1 LRTTAGSN
9 VVAILGG
16 SSVVGRALE
25 SLLRPAGYDARFF
38 PEHSAGLAGT
48 LGGASV
54 ALILPS
60 LNTRRKEALIARL
73 TTAPPTADL
82 PIIELAPHPDRVR
95 NGQRTIVPWPCSLEE
110 LERSIEAALSARH
123 ETGEADSLPL

>member
-73 TTAPPTADL
+73 TADL